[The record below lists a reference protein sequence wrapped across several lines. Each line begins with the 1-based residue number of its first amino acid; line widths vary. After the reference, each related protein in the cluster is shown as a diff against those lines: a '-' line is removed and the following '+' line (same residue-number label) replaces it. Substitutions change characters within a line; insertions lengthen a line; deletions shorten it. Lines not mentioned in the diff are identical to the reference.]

1 MKANNE
7 YKIAFFG
14 ALLSIIF
21 TAIYDFI
28 KEKPLLSTFINFLK
42 WIWSHI
48 FEYQLKV
55 WQILILIVLI
65 WLIKAIL
72 KAIKK
77 PKESVTQNKSADW
90 LNYTEDNIGGLNWRW
105 KWERNVLTQQW
116 NVVDLTIACN
126 KCGTS
131 MHLNDSY
138 VYGKQAEC
146 PRCDNQIRDY
156 KDLQKTESII
166 IDNVKRDLYQK

>member
-1 MKANNE
+1 M
-7 YKIAFFG
+7 
-14 ALLSIIF
+14 
-21 TAIYDFI
+21 
-28 KEKPLLSTFINFLK
+28 
-42 WIWSHI
+42 
-48 FEYQLKV
+48 
-55 WQILILIVLI
+55 
-65 WLIKAIL
+65 
-72 KAIKK
+72 
-77 PKESVTQNKSADW
+77 TQNKSADW